1 MNLLAGKKQFMVVK
15 LDLAKAY
22 DKMEWSCIQ
31 ECLEILNFP
40 QQISSL
46 IHVCMSS
53 STLSINWQGHTSQK
67 IFPTRGLRQGDPMS
81 PLLFVIALERLSH
94 CIQDVV
100 NDGCWCPMKFG
111 RGGPT
116 ISHLFFA
123 NDIIL
128 VAEASSSSAQKI
140 SDILNNFRTSSGQTV
155 NKGKSCILFSQ
166 NIPSGVVNSISTQLG
181 ITATSDLGR
190 YLGMPIISRRK
201 GKADFTFLLDK
212 IRSKLSRWKAS
223 TLSQAGRISL
233 AQSCVMS
240 VPCYVMQIS
249 KIPASICDEV
259 ERMCR
264 DFIWGSTPEVRKN
277 HLISWNTIC
286 SPKEK
291 GALVFEV

>member
-1 MNLLAGKKQFMVVK
+1 
-15 LDLAKAY
+15 
-22 DKMEWSCIQ
+22 
-31 ECLEILNFP
+31 
-40 QQISSL
+40 
-46 IHVCMSS
+46 
-53 STLSINWQGHTSQK
+53 
-67 IFPTRGLRQGDPMS
+67 
-81 PLLFVIALERLSH
+81 
-94 CIQDVV
+94 
-100 NDGCWCPMKFG
+100 MKFG
-111 RGGPT
+111 RGGPA

-123 NDIIL
+123 DDIIL

-140 SDILNNFRTSSGQTV
+140 SDILNNFSASSGQTV

-166 NIPSGVVNSISTQLG
+166 NTPSGVVNSISTQLG
-181 ITATSDLGR
+181 IMATSDLGR

-264 DFIWGSTPEVRKN
+264 DFIWGSTLELRKN